1 MPRFNRRDGQ
11 FIAYAGRDLRFDE
24 RRFFAN
30 ANWHY
35 EKSREAW
42 VTTNY
47 ADALELRQFAV
58 GAAKEYIENTE
69 MIRAESIAGSHA
81 EDYGGE
87 FPCPEGEAYLPFQ
100 KAGIAYA
107 LDGADTLIADP
118 PGLGKES
125 PVDTKVITPTGWRRM
140 GDLVVGDFV
149 IGSQGTPVK
158 VTGVFP
164 QGVKPS
170 YRVTFRDGASVEC
183 GREHLWTVTSRLR
196 TRFNK
201 PPVTK
206 TLAELD
212 DAGLVGK
219 DGKAKWRIP
228 LVEPV
233 RFTPKEYILSPYT
246 MGVLLGDGSL
256 HGSSPQLTVG
266 HGEEE
271 ILDRIAPTLP
281 AGYTLNGRPKPS
293 AGCTQYLL
301 ARKGRRWGN
310 SPSIIKKELS
320 RLNLQVHGKYKH
332 IPEEYLLGSAEQ
344 RLDLLRGLMD
354 SDGSCRKNR
363 STFHNKTLRLVE
375 DVQQLVWSLGGTAI
389 LRTYDWGDK
398 GVEYHLNVKMFV
410 CPFYLR
416 RKAARWSLPKSRAHR
431 PSRYMRSAEYVGD
444 KEQVC
449 ISVDAEDGL
458 YVTED
463 YIVTHNTVQAIGV
476 HNAREAKSILVVC
489 TASLKINWSREWR
502 KWDIHGKTVGIAGS
516 KARSKTEDG
525 FTRTWTEHI
534 WPDTDVVI
542 INYDMLETFD
552 EQLKAK
558 EWDLFIADEC
568 HHLKGM
574 QTVRTKCVFGGRK
587 KARKNASGKVIK
599 SHVDFLPI
607 RAKTRLFLTGTPI
620 LSRPAELWVLLR
632 ACDPDGLGRDY
643 DAFVTEFC
651 AAEQGPFKLDV
662 SGAQNEE
669 KLQELLR
676 SRFMVRRDKR
686 SVLKELPDK
695 LREIVTLPHDKLKKP
710 IRKEKSRI
718 ETALS
723 AYEAVLGLDSAH
735 DEFWYLSVVDKLG
748 DKLEEAL
755 DAQDPDN
762 LDWEAAVQQLS
773 EPDKI
778 LFTEISAAR
787 EEIALAKVGMVVEHV
802 AKLVDAEEPVILFAY
817 HKSVIAELREQLE
830 KMGLRVG
837 VITGATPSNKRQGV
851 VDQFQDGELDV
862 ILGNIIAMGEGY
874 TITRARFVVFAELD
888 WVPAKIEQAEDR
900 AWRIGQ
906 ANAVLVQHL
915 VVDGSIEARMVI
927 ALLEK
932 MLVIAQVLDAKKG

>member
-1 MPRFNRRDGQ
+1 MPKFNRKDGQ
-11 FIAYAGRDLRFDE
+11 FIAYAGRDLTFEE
-24 RRFFAN
+24 RRFFIH
-30 ANWHY
+30 ANWRF
-35 EKSREAW
+35 ERKLQAW

-47 ADALELRQFAV
+47 ADALELRSFAV
-58 GAAKEYIENTE
+58 GTAEEYIKNTE
-69 MIRAESIAGSHA
+69 TIRAESIAGSMA
-81 EDYGGE
+81 EDYDGE
-87 FPCPEGEAYLPFQ
+87 FPCPEGLAYLDFQ

-107 LDGADTLIADP
+107 LDGDDTLFADP
-118 PGLGKES
+118 PGLGKEQS
-125 PVDTKVITPTGWRRM
+125 VDTKVVTPTGWRRM
-140 GDLVVGDFV
+140 GDLVVGDYV

-170 YRVTFRDGASVEC
+170 YKVTFRDGASVEC
-183 GREHLWTVTSRLR
+183 GLDHLWLVMSGNRQKR
-196 TRFNK
+196 GM
-201 PPVTK
+201 PPVVK
-206 TLAELD
+206 TLKELVG
-212 DAGLVGK
+212 AKLLGK
-219 DGKAKWRIP
+219 DGNPKWRIP
-228 LVEPV
+228 LVKPIQFAP
-233 RFTPKEYILSPYT
+233 REYMLSPYT

-256 HGSSPQLTVG
+256 HGTSPQLTVG

-271 ILDRIAPTLP
+271 IVNRIAPTLP
-281 AGYTLNGRPKPS
+281 DGYTLNARTKPS
-293 AGCTQYLL
+293 VGCTQYLL
-301 ARKGRRWGN
+301 ARKGKCWGA
-310 SPSIIKKELS
+310 SPSIIIKELK
-320 RLNLQVHGKYKH
+320 RLNLRVHGKLKF
-332 IPEEYLLGSAEQ
+332 IPEEYLLGSVEQ

-354 SDGSCRKNR
+354 SDGSCVKNR
-363 STFHNKTLRLVE
+363 SMFHNKTLQLIK
-375 DVQQLVWSLGGTAI
+375 DAQQLVWSLGGTAI
-389 LRTYDWGDK
+389 IHAYDRADK
-398 GVEYHLNVKMFV
+398 GIEYQLNVKMFV
-410 CPFYLR
+410 CPFYLK
-416 RKAARWSLPKSRAHR
+416 RKVDQWSLPKGRAHR
-431 PSRYMRSAEYVGD
+431 PSRYMRSVEYVGD

-463 YIVTHNTVQAIGV
+463 YIVTHNTVQAVGV
-476 HNAREAKSILVVC
+476 HNAREANSILVVC
-489 TASLKINWSREWR
+489 TASLKINWSREWQ
-502 KWDIHGKTVGIAGS
+502 KWDVHGKIVGIAGS
-516 KARSKTEDG
+516 KSRSKTIDG
-525 FTRTWTEHI
+525 FTKTWTEHI
-534 WPDTDVVI
+534 WPDTDVII

-552 EQLKAK
+552 EQIKAK

-587 KARKNASGKVIK
+587 KARKNSSGKVIK

-632 ACDPDGLGRDY
+632 ACDPKGLGRDY

-651 AAEQGPFKLDV
+651 AAEQGVFALDV
-662 SGAQNEE
+662 SGSQNEK

-695 LREIVTLPHDKLKKP
+695 LREIITLPHDKLKRPLK
-710 IRKEKSRI
+710 KEKSRI
-718 ETALS
+718 EAALS
-723 AYEAVLGLDSAH
+723 AYEGVVGLDSSH
-735 DEFWYLSVVDKLG
+735 DDFWYISAVNKLTDKLG
-748 DKLEEAL
+748 EVL
-755 DAQDPDN
+755 DAQDPDR

-773 EPDKI
+773 EPDQI

-787 EEIALAKVGMVVEHV
+787 EEVALAKVGMVVEHV

-817 HKSVIAELREQLE
+817 HKSVIAELKEQLV
-830 KMGLRVG
+830 KLGLRVG
-837 VITGATPSNKRQGV
+837 VITGATPSNKRQGI
-851 VDQFQDGELDV
+851 VDQFQDGALDV

-906 ANAVLVQHL
+906 VNAVLVQHL

-932 MLVIAQVLDAKKG
+932 MVVIAEVLDAKRG